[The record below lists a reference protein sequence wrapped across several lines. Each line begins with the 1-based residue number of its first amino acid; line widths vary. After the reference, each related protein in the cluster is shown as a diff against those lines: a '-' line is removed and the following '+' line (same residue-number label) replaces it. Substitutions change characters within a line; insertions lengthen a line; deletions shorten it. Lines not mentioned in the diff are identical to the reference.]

1 MEVFGGSGPSG
12 EAYTRGTERHSA
24 SKLRKLRRKCPIP
37 NETVSGMV
45 NEISDGAI

>member
-24 SKLRKLRRKCPIP
+24 SKLRKLRRKCP
-37 NETVSGMV
+37 NETVSGIV
-45 NEISDGAI
+45 KEISDGAI